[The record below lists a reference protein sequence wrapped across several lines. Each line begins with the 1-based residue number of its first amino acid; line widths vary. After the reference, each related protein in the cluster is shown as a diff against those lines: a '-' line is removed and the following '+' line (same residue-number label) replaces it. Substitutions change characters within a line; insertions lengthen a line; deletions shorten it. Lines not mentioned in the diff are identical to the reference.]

1 MGRRCRG
8 IHINIGTCVGSTNT
22 HPAGAQGQEL
32 DVCMGWGPERGPG
45 SWGRCWLCTS
55 SCNECPPEE
64 FLSLFPALILS
75 AHSSQG
81 APTELPGHGS
91 DLTER
96 FLTLSE
102 KQKLLP
108 LPLPAHPRNAEGAG
122 TKAGRSSWSSANPQV
137 FPRRGVQEGVG
148 GSRLVSSSSWCRA
161 GQDQSFFSPHPATSV
176 PSCILTWN
184 TQPALPS

>member
-1 MGRRCRG
+1 MALVWGAPTPTLQGHRAKNWMFVWGGGQRG
-8 IHINIGTCVGSTNT
+8 ALAPGGGVGSAPPPVMNAL
-22 HPAGAQGQEL
+22 P
-32 DVCMGWGPERGPG
+32 RN
-45 SWGRCWLCTS
+45 S
-55 SCNECPPEE
+55 SP
-64 FLSLFPALILS
+64 FSQHSFPVPT
-75 AHSSQG
+75 AHRTQG

-102 KQKLLP
+102 MQKLLP

-148 GSRLVSSSSWCRA
+148 VQGWCSPPPGAGLDRTRA
-161 GQDQSFFSPHPATSV
+161 PF
-176 PSCILTWN
+176 LL
-184 TQPALPS
+184 TQPHLSPAVF